1 MPFPIQFLELVVFL
15 SVSYIGVCARAYT
28 HVSGED
34 WPGFYG
40 GNLDPNQAL
49 CVHPSSAFS
58 RRRTWGGGRGS
69 LSLLSSICAVRL
81 RKKKHF
87 CSQNRAGAQ

>member
-15 SVSYIGVCARAYT
+15 SVSYIGVCARVYT

-58 RRRTWGGGRGS
+58 RRRTWGGGERIS
-69 LSLLSSICAVRL
+69 ELPFLYL
-81 RKKKHF
+81 
-87 CSQNRAGAQ
+87 CSETKEEKALP

>member
-49 CVHPSSAFS
+49 CAHPSSAFS
-58 RRRTWGGGRGS
+58 RRRTWGGGERIS
-69 LSLLSSICAVRL
+69 EPPFLYL
-81 RKKKHF
+81 
-87 CSQNRAGAQ
+87 CSETKEEKALP